1 MRITSLNWRSGDKK
15 IEGAEEKSSALL
27 LLKESIEF
35 IEILHEVIVVLT
47 DYKDIALHCF

>member
-1 MRITSLNWRSGDKK
+1 MRIISLNLKSGDKK

-35 IEILHEVIVVLT
+35 IEHPFF
-47 DYKDIALHCF
+47 YKFDWKNYKNSDIGI